1 MKATYYLASYAE
13 GKFLVTC
20 SHAHLAVHSAVACI
34 STAGGYVVAVE
45 DGLLRAL
52 TDAEEVEFQKAV
64 RGQRTE
70 FNAHSDC
77 RYLIRAKRS
86 FRPI

>member
-1 MKATYYLASYAE
+1 MNTTCYLASYAE

-20 SHAHLAVHSAVACI
+20 SHAHLTVHSAAACI

-64 RGQRTE
+64 RGQRAE
-70 FNAHSDC
+70 FNAHPDC
-77 RYLIRAKRS
+77 RYLIRARRS
-86 FRPI
+86 LEPI